1 MVIIMI
7 GTDIYNIP
15 IENLLKLD
23 IFIKIHILIANFE
36 TTMFFRIYV
45 MCSIMK

>member
-1 MVIIMI
+1 MTA
-7 GTDIYNIP
+7 TDTYNIP

-23 IFIKIHILIANFE
+23 ICIKIHVLIANFE
-36 TTMFFRIYV
+36 TTMFFRNYV